1 MDGEGGP
8 SSEGGG
14 AALPAAK
21 QNMRARPPLAGE
33 GAFQAESGEK
43 HVGIRLQSHGIFFF

>member
-1 MDGEGGP
+1 MEKEVHP
-8 SSEGGG
+8 LREEEQRYQ
-14 AALPAAK
+14 L
-21 QNMRARPPLAGE
+21 QNNMRARPPLAGE